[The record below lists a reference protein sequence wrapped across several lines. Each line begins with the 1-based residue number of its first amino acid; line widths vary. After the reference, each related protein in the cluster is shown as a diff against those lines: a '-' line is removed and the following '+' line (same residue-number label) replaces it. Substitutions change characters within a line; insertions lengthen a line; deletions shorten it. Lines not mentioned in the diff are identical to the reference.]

1 MKTLC
6 LEQCLLRDEDMAFFT
21 ERNVDITHK
30 QNELERPT
38 REEIKDDKG
47 TET

>member
-1 MKTLC
+1 MIALC

-30 QNELERPT
+30 QNGLERNT
-38 REEIKDDKG
+38 REKRGGDKG